1 MATIASKPL
10 TLAEVK
16 KRVGEVLQR
25 ANRFWAG
32 EAEVAASFFSQP
44 RSKDEH
50 LFWLK
55 SQMVRE
61 LGWPDG
67 RLTRVMDAFHQL
79 ETVSERHSVHAA
91 LINAEEEYSHYVV
104 LADIAETIAGRRIP
118 PDEIMYNKDL
128 PEWQALA
135 KVRTAQAGWDS
146 AVSGFHEGGGLG
158 IYFTCMN
165 IEPVA
170 DDPYRPAIAQA
181 MAMIYSDELGHAA
194 HGFREV
200 MEIAAHASDD
210 DWQKVLEKVEAVGY
224 HRVRMRNEQF
234 GFPLSEERVE
244 EIKAGKIMP
253 FLPPLPSVEEVYGE
267 IATRGGE

>member
-1 MATIASKPL
+1 M
-10 TLAEVK
+10 TLSEVK
-16 KRVGEVLQR
+16 KRIGEVLQR

-32 EAEVAASFFSQP
+32 EAEVAAAFFSQP

-67 RLTRVMDAFHQL
+67 RLTRVMDAFKQL
-79 ETVSERHSVHAA
+79 ESVSERHAVHAA

-104 LADIAETIAGRRIP
+104 LADIAETIAGRRIV

-135 KVRTAQAGWDS
+135 KVRTSQAGWDS

-158 IYFTCMN
+158 IYYTCMN
-165 IEPVA
+165 LQPIEG
-170 DDPYRPAIAQA
+170 DPYRPAIAEA
-181 MAMIYSDELGHAA
+181 MAMIYGDELGHAA
-194 HGFREV
+194 HGFRTV
-200 MEIAAHASDD
+200 VQIAAQVSDEE
-210 DWQKVLEKVEAVGY
+210 WQQVLEKVEAVGY

-234 GFPLSEERVE
+234 GFPLTNERIE
-244 EIKAGKIMP
+244 EIKEGKILP
-253 FLPPLPSVEEVYGE
+253 YLPPLPDVEEIYAE
-267 IATRGGE
+267 IGAPPAH